1 MAPGRIL
8 GQGYNET
15 SPRSTRDASQPEIRE
30 DFGGILNPCEIRSS
44 SRPKGE
50 AVLVSR
56 LRAALE
62 RLNPALPAEAI
73 TAAVD
78 ELTRNL
84 LLPHLL
90 SGQCGVSVW
99 LPARERDGRIWP

>member
-1 MAPGRIL
+1 
-8 GQGYNET
+8 
-15 SPRSTRDASQPEIRE
+15 
-30 DFGGILNPCEIRSS
+30 LNP
-44 SRPKGE
+44 
-50 AVLVSR
+50 VL
-56 LRAALE
+56 
-62 RLNPALPAEAI
+62 PPEAI

-99 LPARERDGRIWP
+99 LPARERDGRMWP